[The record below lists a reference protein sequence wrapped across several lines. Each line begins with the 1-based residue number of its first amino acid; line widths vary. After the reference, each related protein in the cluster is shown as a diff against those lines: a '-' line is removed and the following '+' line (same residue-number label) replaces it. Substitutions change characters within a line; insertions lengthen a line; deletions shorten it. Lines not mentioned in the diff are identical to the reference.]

1 MGSSRP
7 GASGS
12 DDDAAEGET
21 GDPNGHRVILL
32 TPEEVAVLLR
42 CCLRYRSS
50 IPFYLQS
57 AKAEYDTISSVVKK
71 LEGSADGRD

>member
-12 DDDAAEGET
+12 DGDAAEGET
-21 GDPNGHRVILL
+21 DANGHRVILL

-57 AKAEYDTISSVVKK
+57 AKAEYDAISSIVKK
-71 LEGSADGRD
+71 LEGSAEGRE

>member
-1 MGSSRP
+1 MGSGRP
-7 GASGS
+7 GSGS
-12 DDDAAEGET
+12 DGDAAEGET
-21 GDPNGHRVILL
+21 GDASGHRVILL

-42 CCLRYRSS
+42 CCLRYRGS